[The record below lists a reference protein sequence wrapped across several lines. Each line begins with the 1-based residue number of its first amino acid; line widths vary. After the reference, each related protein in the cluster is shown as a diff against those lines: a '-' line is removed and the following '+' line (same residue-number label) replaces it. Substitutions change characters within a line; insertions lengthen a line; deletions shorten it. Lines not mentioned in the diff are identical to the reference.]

1 MMAAPETRQ
10 QNGEQ
15 RKGAER
21 REALQQPEAPAQ
33 GLEGRQQP
41 AGPEQGSQPGTATE
55 GAQQPEESNRDR
67 VRRLLLVPLGFRFR
81 RGTDAGEARRSL
93 DALADELGYMSDASL
108 SALRGMLASKGEGA
122 ARCFWPDLATFRGFA
137 EIVQPRPLEE
147 VPALVRWFRSVE
159 GPRAVEAGTLVET
172 FLWFE
177 KKKAPPLTPQARA
190 MVAQRAQ
197 QNHRRL
203 EVISDRRAREVRN
216 DAQDLEWERW
226 YRSTLARVEALVARV
241 QREKQAQDRTAG
253 SAATAQGT
261 GAAPQARP
269 AQDTTRPT
277 RTAEEMTR

>member
-10 QNGEQ
+10 QYGDQ
-15 RKGAER
+15 WKGAER
-21 REALQQPEAPAQ
+21 PGARQQAEGPGQGAEGCAEQGAQQAGESAHTVEGSQQPGEPGQ
-33 GLEGRQQP
+33 GV
-41 AGPEQGSQPGTATE
+41 
-55 GAQQPEESNRDR
+55 QQPEESNRDR
-67 VRRLLLVPLGFRFR
+67 VRRLLLTPLGFRFR

-108 SALRGMLASKGEGA
+108 SALRGMLASKGEGS
-122 ARCFWPDLATFRGFA
+122 ARCFWPDPATFRGFA

-197 QNHRRL
+197 QNRRRL

-241 QREKQAQDRTAG
+241 QREKQVGQTD
-253 SAATAQGT
+253 
-261 GAAPQARP
+261 P
-269 AQDTTRPT
+269 AQDTTR
-277 RTAEEMTR
+277 TAEEVAR

>member
-1 MMAAPETRQ
+1 
-10 QNGEQ
+10 
-15 RKGAER
+15 
-21 REALQQPEAPAQ
+21 
-33 GLEGRQQP
+33 
-41 AGPEQGSQPGTATE
+41 
-55 GAQQPEESNRDR
+55 
-67 VRRLLLVPLGFRFR
+67 
-81 RGTDAGEARRSL
+81 
-93 DALADELGYMSDASL
+93 MSDASL
-108 SALRGMLASKGEGA
+108 SALRGMLASKGEGS
-122 ARCFWPDLATFRGFA
+122 ARCFWPEPATFRGFA

-177 KKKAPPLTPQARA
+177 RKKAPPLTPQARA

-241 QREKQAQDRTAG
+241 QREKQAQAAEAPQAAQQDGQGQDREAG
-253 SAATAQGT
+253 PFSAGQGA
-261 GAAPQARP
+261 GAAPKAHP
-269 AQDTTRPT
+269 AQDTTQPT
-277 RTAEEMTR
+277 RQAEEITR

>member
-10 QNGEQ
+10 QYGDQ
-15 RKGAER
+15 GKGAER
-21 REALQQPEAPAQ
+21 PGARQPGGLGQ
-33 GLEGRQQP
+33 G
-41 AGPEQGSQPGTATE
+41 AEQGP
-55 GAQQPEESNRDR
+55 QQPEESNRDR

-81 RGTDAGEARRSL
+81 RGTDATEARRSL

-108 SALRGMLASKGEGA
+108 SALRGMLASKGEGS
-122 ARCFWPDLATFRGFA
+122 ARCFWPEPATFRGFA

-190 MVAQRAQ
+190 MVTQRAQ

-241 QREKQAQDRTAG
+241 QREKQGQAVEQDR
-253 SAATAQGT
+253 QGQ
-261 GAAPQARP
+261 APQTDP
-269 AQDTTRPT
+269 AQDTTR
-277 RTAEEMTR
+277 TAEEITR

>member
-10 QNGEQ
+10 QYRDQG
-15 RKGAER
+15 KGAER
-21 REALQQPEAPAQ
+21 PGA
-33 GLEGRQQP
+33 RQQ
-41 AGPEQGSQPGTATE
+41 AEGPGQGVERSAEQ

-108 SALRGMLASKGEGA
+108 SALRGMLASKGEGS
-122 ARCFWPDLATFRGFA
+122 ARCFWPDPATFRGFA

-197 QNHRRL
+197 QNRRRL

-226 YRSTLARVEALVARV
+226 YRSTLARVEALVDRV
-241 QREKQAQDRTAG
+241 QREKQGQAG
-253 SAATAQGT
+253 QTD
-261 GAAPQARP
+261 P

-277 RTAEEMTR
+277 RTAEEMAR